1 MSDCSLSANDI
12 QCGEQQ
18 GLVPVS
24 RSQVSLCSDEQVM
37 ATVRLVGFVLPTLS
51 GDR

>member
-1 MSDCSLSANDI
+1 VDHRVQTRHAEW
-12 QCGEQQ
+12 QQQ

-37 ATVRLVGFVLPTLS
+37 ARVRLVGFVLPTLS